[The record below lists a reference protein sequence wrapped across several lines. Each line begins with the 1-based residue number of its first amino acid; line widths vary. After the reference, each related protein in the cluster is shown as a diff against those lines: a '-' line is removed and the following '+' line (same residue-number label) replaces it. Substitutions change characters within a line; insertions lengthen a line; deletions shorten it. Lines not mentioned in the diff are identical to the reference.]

1 MPRSTTNSG
10 SRWRRLDNYSDAGG
24 PPACHPQAA
33 AQKNAELRK
42 AAWASAMRLV
52 LFEQTAA
59 LDALLAVDERRAMD
73 GDIIALDIRR
83 GIVDRNTLRG
93 SEQFFASTRR

>member
-1 MPRSTTNSG
+1 
-10 SRWRRLDNYSDAGG
+10 
-24 PPACHPQAA
+24 
-33 AQKNAELRK
+33 
-42 AAWASAMRLV
+42 MRLV

-93 SEQFFASTRR
+93 SEQLFTSTRR